1 MNSPHSS
8 FSPGRTTGRA
18 PAGWTK
24 TASTWDARRDALGRP
39 SGRTLF
45 LSPVGP
51 LQRVVLGML
60 TCGGGLVPN
69 KSLTSLMDSR
79 GSGGCKPVREG
90 ECAQRRRW
98 GGGRPA
104 GPCEPEPCPFSPS
117 LSLSFLG
124 QGLDLLLTIRI
135 PGSLAETLADGCAGP
150 TTELQVQLVGWSLT
164 LVFLIN

>member
-18 PAGWTK
+18 PAGWAK
-24 TASTWDARRDALGRP
+24 AASTWDARRGALGRP
-39 SGRTLF
+39 PGRTLF
-45 LSPVGP
+45 LPPVGP

-60 TCGGGLVPN
+60 TAGGLVPN

-90 ECAQRRRW
+90 ECVQRRRW
-98 GGGRPA
+98 GGGRPT

-117 LSLSFLG
+117 LSLPFLG

-135 PGSLAETLADGCAGP
+135 PGSLAETLAD
-150 TTELQVQLVGWSLT
+150 VQALPQSFRCSWSGGA
-164 LVFLIN
+164 